1 MKFIDRNRSTLNLT
15 VVDTDRIG
23 GLIKEME

>member
-1 MKFIDRNRSTLNLT
+1 MKFIDRNRSTLNLI

-23 GLIKEME
+23 VLIKEMG